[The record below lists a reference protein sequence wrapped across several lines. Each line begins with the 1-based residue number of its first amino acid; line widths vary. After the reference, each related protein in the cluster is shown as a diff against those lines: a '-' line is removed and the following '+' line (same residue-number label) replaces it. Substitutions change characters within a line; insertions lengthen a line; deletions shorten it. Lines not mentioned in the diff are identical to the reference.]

1 MNPEWTAPRLPDG
14 SFASPPPY
22 GVNPLAGVIGETWQ
36 EYRLHAARLLPLAAA
51 GTVVAIGASEL
62 VRLVAGRFNPL
73 VALLLELPAAWLMIK
88 LADVLLQT
96 MTVRLIHERR
106 SLGGPPPA
114 RLREC
119 LGEVTT
125 VWLVTS
131 FAVLGGLTLF
141 VIPGICLAV
150 MWSVCVPVIVIER
163 AGPLAALG
171 RSRELI
177 RGFGW
182 SVFGRLV
189 GLALIQ
195 SVVSMVVRAA
205 FAWLPASWQLVT
217 TQGVMYTLFIPA
229 GAVLATLMYYR
240 LTAAEAAEKAA
251 AAAAGI

>member
-1 MNPEWTAPRLPDG
+1 MNPEWTAPQLPDG

-22 GVNPLAGVIGETWQ
+22 GGNPLAGVIGETWQ
-36 EYRLHAARLLPLAAA
+36 EYRLHAARLLPLAVA
-51 GTVVAIGASEL
+51 GTVAAIGASEL
-62 VRLVAGRFNPL
+62 VRLPLGRLNPL

-96 MTVRLIHERR
+96 VTVRLIHERR

-125 VWLVTS
+125 VWLVGT
-131 FAVLGGLTLF
+131 FAVLGGLTLL

-150 MWSVCVPVIVIER
+150 MWYVCVPVIVIER

-177 RGFGW
+177 RGYGW

-195 SVVSMVVRAA
+195 SLVSSVVRGAL
-205 FAWLPASWQLVT
+205 AWLPASWQLVMQ
-217 TQGVMYTLFIPA
+217 QGVVYALFMPA
-229 GAVLATLMYYR
+229 GAVLSTLIYYR
-240 LTAAEAAEKAA
+240 LTAAEAAEKPA

>member
-1 MNPEWTAPRLPDG
+1 VNPEWTAPRLPDG

-22 GVNPLAGVIGETWQ
+22 GGNPLAGVIGETWQ
-36 EYRLHAARLLPLAAA
+36 EYRRHAARLLPLAAA

-62 VRLVAGRFNPL
+62 VRLPLGRLNPL
-73 VALLLELPAAWLMIK
+73 VALLLELPAAWLVLK
-88 LADVLLQT
+88 LVDFLMQT
-96 MTVRLIHERR
+96 MTVGIIHERR
-106 SLGGPPPA
+106 SLGGPAPA

-125 VWLVTS
+125 VWLVAS
-131 FAVLGGLTLF
+131 FAVVGGLLLF
-141 VIPGICLAV
+141 VIPGICLSV

-177 RGFGW
+177 RGYGW

-195 SVVSMVVRAA
+195 SVVSSVVRAA
-205 FAWLPASWQLVT
+205 FAWLPASWQLVVQ
-217 TQGVMYTLFIPA
+217 QGVVYTLFIPA

-240 LTAAEAAEKAA
+240 LTAAEAAERAA